1 MALGPLQGF
10 PNANWRCNLK
20 QLDYQPLSYRNAS
33 RRLTKA
39 VTLLYRAGKQLDEA
53 SRTAPDTYNANRLRF
68 IATGVREVS
77 LPLSKIASRLEKGG
91 EL

>member
-1 MALGPLQGF
+1 MK
-10 PNANWRCNLK
+10 RTH
-20 QLDYQPLSYRNAS
+20 YEILSPRSAS

-53 SRTAPDTYNANRLRF
+53 SRRSPDKYNADRLRSL
-68 IATGVREVS
+68 ATGVREVS
-77 LPLSKIASRLEKGG
+77 LPLSKIASHMEKGG